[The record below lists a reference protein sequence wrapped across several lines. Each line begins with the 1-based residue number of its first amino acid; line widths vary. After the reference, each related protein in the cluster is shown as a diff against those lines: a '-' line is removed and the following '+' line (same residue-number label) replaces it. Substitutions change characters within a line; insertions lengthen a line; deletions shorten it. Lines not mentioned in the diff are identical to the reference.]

1 MMQIKAWH
9 AMGLMVRKLWAC
21 MSYLRIL
28 LVNEFAQLLSQM
40 LLLIIC
46 DSTAQQ
52 SDILKGACD
61 GLQQR
66 VSVQKE
72 GSKLTPGL
80 LEVSSV
86 C

>member
-1 MMQIKAWH
+1 MQIMAWH

-21 MSYLRIL
+21 MPCLRIL
-28 LVNEFAQLLSQM
+28 LVNEIAQLLSQM

-52 SDILKGACD
+52 SDMLKGARD
-61 GLQQR
+61 DLQQR

-72 GSKLTPGL
+72 GSNLTLGL

>member
-1 MMQIKAWH
+1 MP
-9 AMGLMVRKLWAC
+9 
-21 MSYLRIL
+21 YLRIL
-28 LVNEFAQLLSQM
+28 LVNEISQLLSQM

-52 SDILKGACD
+52 SDVSKGACD
-61 GLQQR
+61 DLQQR
-66 VSVQKE
+66 VSIQKE
-72 GSKLTPGL
+72 ASNLTPGL